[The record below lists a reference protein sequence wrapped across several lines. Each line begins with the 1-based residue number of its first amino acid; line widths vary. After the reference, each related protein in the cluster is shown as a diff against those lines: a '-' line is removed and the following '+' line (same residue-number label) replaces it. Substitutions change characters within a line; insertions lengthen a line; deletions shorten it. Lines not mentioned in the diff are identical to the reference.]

1 MIAEPVTTWMISRT
15 NLGPGCSGAGWV
27 SGSSSFRLRAPLH
40 VGSEAANELVPLV
53 GAEDQVAVLAERPV
67 RRTTEEHPDLDVR
80 ASGLVAETKTSHA
93 HLPWVGT

>member
-1 MIAEPVTTWMISRT
+1 
-15 NLGPGCSGAGWV
+15 
-27 SGSSSFRLRAPLH
+27 

-80 ASGLVAETKTSHA
+80 DNLSVAEEEIDAFADNVRDIVTSHYLKKYGY
-93 HLPWVGT
+93 HG